1 MESKINEFLNQNVNS
16 VEILPTLYSFIFCVI
31 ASFVLKEVYLRKST
45 TIAAKKQIASVLPI
59 LATIIF
65 IIIVIIKSSIAL
77 SLGLVGALSIV
88 RFRTPI
94 KDPEE
99 LIYLFLSIAI
109 GIGYGSGQITI
120 TTIIYI
126 LIIIIIYFYSSN
138 KDGGDAE
145 YNLVV
150 SWENNNLEFKEIIK
164 IIKKNSKELKL
175 VRSDLGD
182 GQNTIVVLI
191 TAINNDQII
200 DILNKEFL
208 KIDSNIKL
216 SFFEANNNF

>member
-1 MESKINEFLNQNVNS
+1 MESKINEFLNQNINS
-16 VEILPTLYSFIFCVI
+16 VEIIPTLYSFVFCVI
-31 ASFVLKEVYLRKST
+31 ASFVLKEVYLRKSS

-126 LIIIIIYFYSSN
+126 LII
-138 KDGGDAE
+138 
-145 YNLVV
+145 
-150 SWENNNLEFKEIIK
+150 
-164 IIKKNSKELKL
+164 
-175 VRSDLGD
+175 
-182 GQNTIVVLI
+182 
-191 TAINNDQII
+191 
-200 DILNKEFL
+200 
-208 KIDSNIKL
+208 
-216 SFFEANNNF
+216 